1 MTEGLAA
8 RIRTCAALVGSGDE
22 LARLTAIPRRT
33 LEYYLT
39 GDSEP
44 KLARCVDIAKA
55 AGVDIGWLATGAGE
69 MHSAAPDEAAEDD
82 TYAYV
87 PLYDAR
93 VSAGHGSWM
102 EGARTLA
109 KLAFTRYS
117 LRKQGLEIAN
127 MSAVRIGGD
136 SMEPLLSDGDTVMID
151 HSCGEVRD
159 EAIYVIRLD
168 DHLYAKRIQR
178 QINGGLAIISA
189 NSAYQTMYVSKQD
202 LEAIDI
208 IGRVVWAGRWMT

>member
-55 AGVDIGWLATGAGE
+55 AGVDIGWLATGEGE

-109 KLAFTRYS
+109 K
-117 LRKQGLEIAN
+117 
-127 MSAVRIGGD
+127 
-136 SMEPLLSDGDTVMID
+136 
-151 HSCGEVRD
+151 
-159 EAIYVIRLD
+159 
-168 DHLYAKRIQR
+168 
-178 QINGGLAIISA
+178 
-189 NSAYQTMYVSKQD
+189 
-202 LEAIDI
+202 
-208 IGRVVWAGRWMT
+208 